1 MHKVGKDDRAMYQ
14 CVVTSRH
21 HNMQAAAQ
29 LALGGGYGVGEVGAG
44 WAKWVRGGRGGRRVG
59 GRGGSPITRRSCL
72 RAQLLF
78 LQLILFPCIIFRV
91 RLMTLIALFLSCA
104 LS

>member
-29 LALGGGYGVGEVGAG
+29 LALGGGYGVGEVGAW
-44 WAKWVRGGRGGRRVG
+44 WARRAQGGREGRFSYTASVV
-59 GRGGSPITRRSCL
+59 PSCT
-72 RAQLLF
+72 A
-78 LQLILFPCIIFRV
+78 IISATDTV
-91 RLMTLIALFLSCA
+91 SM
-104 LS
+104 